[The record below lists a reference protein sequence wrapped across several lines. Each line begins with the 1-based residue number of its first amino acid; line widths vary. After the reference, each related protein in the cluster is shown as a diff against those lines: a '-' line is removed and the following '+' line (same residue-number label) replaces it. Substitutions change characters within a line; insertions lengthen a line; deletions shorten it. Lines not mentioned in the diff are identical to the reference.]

1 MGEHK
6 EEDKEADVSNE
17 GASKDANEI

>member
-1 MGEHK
+1 MGDTK

-17 GASKDANEI
+17 GASQDANQI